1 MWNVFPRE
9 VCIYLQFP
17 KCVCSPHLLSWHV
30 CFFFYPS
37 LVLILPSLFSVLI
50 ITFCF
55 PPYPQAR
62 PLSWTRGINNVSWVW
77 ILHLKK
83 KKPIQRF
90 VVQCVCTCLHWPFSY
105 LPAWPRGADNRRWTI
120 MRFLCW
126 TPALSPTSA
135 YQFLEIKTS
144 FNTKNNKPEPISG
157 SACFNNFRPKKGN

>member
-17 KCVCSPHLLSWHV
+17 KCVCSPHLLPWHEL
-30 CFFFYPS
+30 CFFFLSSSP
-37 LVLILPSLFSVLI
+37 VLILPSLFSVLI

-83 KKPIQRF
+83 KKTNTTVRCSVCMHLPSLAFLIFTSLTSRCRQQTLDHYEIPLLNTRSLTDFCLSVPWNKNFIQH
-90 VVQCVCTCLHWPFSY
+90 Q
-105 LPAWPRGADNRRWTI
+105 
-120 MRFLCW
+120 
-126 TPALSPTSA
+126 
-135 YQFLEIKTS
+135 K
-144 FNTKNNKPEPISG
+144 
-157 SACFNNFRPKKGN
+157 